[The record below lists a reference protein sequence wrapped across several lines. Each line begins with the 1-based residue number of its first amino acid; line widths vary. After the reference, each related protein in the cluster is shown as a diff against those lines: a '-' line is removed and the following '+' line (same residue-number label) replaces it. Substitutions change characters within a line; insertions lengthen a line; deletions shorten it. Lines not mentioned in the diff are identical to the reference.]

1 MEHYITGDIVQLKS
15 GGPKMTVQRVI
26 GSHNNNLGLK
36 ATDEYYKIRGFEEG
50 DLICQWFVGNSLKDG
65 TFSAK
70 SLIKL

>member
-1 MEHYITGDIVQLKS
+1 MEQYITGDIVQLKS

-26 GSHNNNLGLK
+26 GSNNNNLGLK

>member
-1 MEHYITGDIVQLKS
+1 MEEFKIGDIVQLKS

-26 GSHNNNLGLK
+26 GSNNNHIGLK
-36 ATDEYYKIRGFEEG
+36 ATDEFYKIKGFEEG

>member
-1 MEHYITGDIVQLKS
+1 MEQFITGDIVQLKS
-15 GGPKMTVQRVI
+15 GGPKMTIQRVI
-26 GSHNNNLGLK
+26 GTNNSNLGLK